1 MMQQNLQSISLK
13 TASPIEGHDVAVLTP
28 HAFSKLHM
36 QSLHLEGS
44 IFLVRQH
51 TKEADGCSITWKYGT
66 KGRSSFL
73 VAHVRVLWDPMPACL
88 MPSAACSQH
97 WTISRPVPSCAAA
110 QDSATAFQLLERIAI
125 HGLSAGEWSN
135 KISWAGGSRNT
146 GGVWPADQD
155 QAATVL
161 FGFETHRQR
170 LHYFFLF
177 TMSSFFYVFSFFFI
191 LNTFLKFL
199 IHFQFFMILIT
210 SSSLCHLRMWAPLP
224 Y

>member
-73 VAHVRVLWDPMPACL
+73 VAAMFESYGILCRHAWCHPPRAHSTELFPDP
-88 MPSAACSQH
+88 
-97 WTISRPVPSCAAA
+97 RPVPSCTVA
-110 QDSATAFQLLERIAI
+110 QDSATAFLLLESIAI
-125 HGLSAGEWSN
+125 HDLSAGEWSN
-135 KISWAGGSRNT
+135 QISWTDGYCNKGGIS
-146 GGVWPADQD
+146 PAVHDK
-155 QAATVL
+155 AATVV

-170 LHYFFLF
+170 F
-177 TMSSFFYVFSFFFI
+177 
-191 LNTFLKFL
+191 
-199 IHFQFFMILIT
+199 
-210 SSSLCHLRMWAPLP
+210 
-224 Y
+224 

>member
-73 VAHVRVLWDPMPACL
+73 VAAM
-88 MPSAACSQH
+88 
-97 WTISRPVPSCAAA
+97 
-110 QDSATAFQLLERIAI
+110 
-125 HGLSAGEWSN
+125 
-135 KISWAGGSRNT
+135 
-146 GGVWPADQD
+146 
-155 QAATVL
+155 
-161 FGFETHRQR
+161 FES
-170 LHYFFLF
+170 YG
-177 TMSSFFYVFSFFFI
+177 I
-191 LNTFLKFL
+191 LCR
-199 IHFQFFMILIT
+199 H
-210 SSSLCHLRMWAPLP
+210 A
-224 Y
+224 